1 MSTKMLTNE
10 MLLSAILSG
19 DMLQRN
25 QAYRQLYQDQTIK
38 GKVWSMGT
46 NYGLNDAETE
56 DLFQEAIIQLDSLIL
71 EGRFRNESSVPT
83 FFIAV
88 VRNKMR
94 DKAKAGGKLTSFD
107 EIKND
112 SNELNDPELIL
123 TTQEKTVEA
132 QYRDSILKNLL
143 EKIKADCRQL
153 LSRYYYQGMSMAQIA
168 TEQGLANSNQA
179 KKAAFR
185 CRQQLRE
192 LILSQPGLDNFLKQ
206 AL

>member
-19 DMLQRN
+19 DILQRN
-25 QAYRQLYQDQTIK
+25 QAYRQLYLDQTIK
-38 GKVWSMGT
+38 GKVWSMAA

-56 DLFQEAIIQLDSLIL
+56 DLFQEAIIQLDSIIL

-94 DKAKAGGKLTSFD
+94 DKVKAGGKLTSFD

-112 SNELNDPELIL
+112 SSEFNDPEFIL

-132 QYRDSILKNLL
+132 QHRDSILKTLL